1 MWSPNNLRSCA
12 LRVLRVLLFIASG
25 PAIAAGVDGTVT
37 DAAGAPVADAVVYAL
52 PAVPRPPS
60 SPRAAII
67 DQIDKEYVPF
77 VVPVQAGAAVRFPNK
92 DNIRHHVY
100 SFSPAKPFELKLYSG
115 TPAKPVIFDKPGPVA
130 LGCNIHDWMVGY
142 IYVVDSP
149 WFAKTDKSGIA
160 KLEGLPAGEYQVRVW
175 HPWMKAEPAPL
186 ALKLGDS
193 SEGAAFR
200 VEIVIP
206 PKISRAEK

>member
-1 MWSPNNLRSCA
+1 MWSPSNLRNTSLRILFVLLGTTSCA
-12 LRVLRVLLFIASG
+12 VL
-25 PAIAAGVDGTVT
+25 AAGVDGTVT
-37 DAAGAPVADAVVYAL
+37 DAAGAPVANAVVYAL
-52 PAVPRPPS
+52 PTNPKSLPV
-60 SPRAAII
+60 PRAAII

-149 WFAKTDKSGIA
+149 WFARTDKSGVA
-160 KLEGLPAGEYQVRVW
+160 KVEGLPAGEYQIHVW
-175 HPWMKAEPAPL
+175 HPWMKTEPAPL
-186 ALKLGDS
+186 ALKLGETT
-193 SEGAAFR
+193 EGAPFR
-200 VEIVIP
+200 LEIVAP
-206 PKISRAEK
+206 PKIARSEQ